1 MRVVDR
7 NSFEN
12 HTREL
17 EDDYKTATTDF
28 NKITTD
34 LKTLIGGPAYFL
46 LPIHWVLT
54 SERSRPILELWVGDA
69 LD

>member
-34 LKTLIGGPAYFL
+34 LKTLIGGSADFP
-46 LPIHWVLT
+46 LPIH
-54 SERSRPILELWVGDA
+54 
-69 LD
+69 

>member
-12 HTREL
+12 HTRGL
-17 EDDYKTATTDF
+17 EDDHKTATTDF
-28 NKITTD
+28 NRITTE
-34 LKTLIGGPAYFL
+34 LKTLIGGSADFL
-46 LPIHWVLT
+46 LPMHWVLT
-54 SERSRPILELWVGDA
+54 PVRSGLILEIWVGDA

>member
-34 LKTLIGGPAYFL
+34 LKTLKGGPDDFS

-54 SERSRPILELWVGDA
+54 SVRSRPILRL
-69 LD
+69 